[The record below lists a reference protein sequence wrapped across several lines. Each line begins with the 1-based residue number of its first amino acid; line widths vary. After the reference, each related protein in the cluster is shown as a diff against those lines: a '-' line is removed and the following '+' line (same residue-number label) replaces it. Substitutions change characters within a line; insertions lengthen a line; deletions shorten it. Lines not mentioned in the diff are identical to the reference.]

1 MSRFKI
7 KFNLNS
13 LHTIDDPKR
22 AKHENKDTKKKQ
34 TNKQSYKT
42 CSIATIMGSK
52 GGALVRASE
61 HSPPTNVARVRIL
74 VWTPHDGWVC
84 FCFSLAP
91 RGFFQGTPFFSFSLK
106 TNISKFQ
113 FYLEGSDTCSVA
125 KQITIYIFFYSYH
138 FEISCVWVYFHC
150 RVIFPCERT

>member
-61 HSPPTNVARVRIL
+61 HSPLTNVARVRIL
-74 VWTPHDGWVC
+74 VWTPHDG
-84 FCFSLAP
+84 
-91 RGFFQGTPFFSFSLK
+91 
-106 TNISKFQ
+106 
-113 FYLEGSDTCSVA
+113 
-125 KQITIYIFFYSYH
+125 
-138 FEISCVWVYFHC
+138 
-150 RVIFPCERT
+150 